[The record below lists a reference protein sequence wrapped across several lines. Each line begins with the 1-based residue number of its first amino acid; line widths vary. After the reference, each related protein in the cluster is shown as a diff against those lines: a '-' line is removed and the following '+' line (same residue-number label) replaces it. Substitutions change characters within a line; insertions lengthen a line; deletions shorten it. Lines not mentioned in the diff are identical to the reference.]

1 MAVIG
6 ELSAVEQLLGRCANR
21 FLGLAKKSQDEANA
35 ARKEIGGS
43 RIVAQASHKEIA
55 PRDLPTACG
64 PLLGVSSRRSTE
76 AGHKAQSP
84 AEPKRAY
91 PPTIPDLTNET
102 PNSSGSTTSSPN
114 GMRAE
119 RPITLLQLVDGSM
132 YGLTDYWVKDGEL
145 HYTTTYGGQNSLPLE
160 RIDFEKTVQLNADR
174 GVPFVVRPQSVGR

>member
-64 PLLGVSSRRSTE
+64 PGCEWALGDRPLMGNTERNWSR
-76 AGHKAQSP
+76 P
-84 AEPKRAY
+84 DRA
-91 PPTIPDLTNET
+91 
-102 PNSSGSTTSSPN
+102 
-114 GMRAE
+114 
-119 RPITLLQLVDGSM
+119 
-132 YGLTDYWVKDGEL
+132 
-145 HYTTTYGGQNSLPLE
+145 
-160 RIDFEKTVQLNADR
+160 
-174 GVPFVVRPQSVGR
+174 